1 MTVIDE
7 IVRLFET
14 HGKSAYLGEPVSQ
27 EEHALQAA
35 HLAEQEG
42 APPHLIAAALLHDI
56 GHLVHGLP
64 EDIADHGIDG
74 RHEVA
79 AEAFLRKAFGPAVSE
94 PVRLHVD
101 AKRYLCSADPLYLAQ
116 LSPASVQSLHLQGGP
131 FSPEESTAFEEN
143 PHARDAVRLRR
154 WDDEAKIP
162 GLAVPPVEHYRP
174 ILEAVADHPKNAI
187 TMRRTTPKPANQRL

>member
-1 MTVIDE
+1 MTVIDD
-7 IVRLFET
+7 IVCLFQT

-35 HLAEQEG
+35 YLAEQQG
-42 APPHLIAAALLHDI
+42 ALPHLIAAALLHDI

-64 EDIADHGIDG
+64 ENIADRGIDG

-79 AEAFLRKAFGPAVSE
+79 GEAFLRTAFGPAVSE

-101 AKRYLCSADPLYLAQ
+101 AKRYLCSSDPGYLAR
-116 LSPASVQSLHLQGGP
+116 LSPASVQSLRLQGGP
-131 FSPEESTAFEEN
+131 FSPGESAEFENN
-143 PHARDAVRLRR
+143 PHFQDAVRLRR

-162 GLAVPPVEHYRP
+162 GLAVPGVEHYRP
-174 ILEAVADHPKNAI
+174 VMEVSLLCKSV
-187 TMRRTTPKPANQRL
+187 L